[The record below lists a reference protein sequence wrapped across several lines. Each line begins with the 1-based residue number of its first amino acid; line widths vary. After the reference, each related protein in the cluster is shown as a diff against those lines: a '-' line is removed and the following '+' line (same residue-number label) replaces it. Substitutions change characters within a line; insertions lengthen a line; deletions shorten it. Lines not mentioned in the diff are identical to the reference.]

1 MKAVGYVNPTPNA
14 APGALFDFEA
24 TRPRPG
30 PRDLL
35 IEVRAVSVNPVDG
48 KVRSSRAG
56 AEDAPVVL
64 GWDGAGVVVETGAE
78 VTLFS
83 PGDEVWFAGAIDRP
97 GSNAQFTLADE
108 RIVALKPRSLG
119 FAQAAAMP
127 LTAITAWEA
136 LFDSF
141 RLRRDET
148 GTLLVVGGAGGV
160 GSMAIQLA
168 RRLTALTV
176 VATASRPETEA
187 WVRELG
193 AHAVIDHRRPLSES
207 LREAGFDGA
216 DYVFVTTQSAQH
228 WPEATR
234 AARPRGRLALIE
246 GPGDYN
252 LRLMTEKSLTVS
264 WEYMFTRPV
273 LRTPDM
279 IRQHEILTEVARMT
293 DEGALRTTARQ
304 NLGRIDAEA
313 LTRAH
318 ALSESGTAIGKIV
331 LEGW

>member
-1 MKAVGYVNPTPNA
+1 MKAVGYVTPTPRA
-14 APGALFDFEA
+14 TPGALFDFEA
-24 TRPRPG
+24 ERPRPG

-35 IEVRAVSVNPVDG
+35 IEVRAVSVNPVDT
-48 KVRSSRAG
+48 KVRASRAG
-56 AEDAPVVL
+56 AEGAPVVL
-64 GWDGAGVVVETGAE
+64 GWDGAGVVAETGAE

-97 GSNAQFTLADE
+97 GSNAQFTLVDE
-108 RIVALKPRSLG
+108 RIVARKPPDLE
-119 FAQAAAMP
+119 FAEAAAMP
-127 LTAITAWEA
+127 LTALTAWEA

-141 RLRRDET
+141 RLRGDER

-168 RRLTALTV
+168 RQLTALTV
-176 VATASRPETEA
+176 VATASRPKTA
-187 WVRELG
+187 DWVRGLG
-193 AHAVIDHRRPLSES
+193 AHEVIDHRRPLSEA
-207 LREAGFDGA
+207 LQEAGFDGA
-216 DYVFVTTQSAQH
+216 DYVLVTTQSGHH

-246 GPGDYN
+246 GPSDFN

-273 LRTPDM
+273 LRTADM
-279 IRQHEILTEVARMT
+279 IRQHEILTDVARMT
-293 DEGALRTTARQ
+293 ADGRLRTTARE
-304 NLGRIDAEA
+304 NLGRINAEG
-313 LTRAH
+313 LVRAH
-318 ALSESGTAIGKIV
+318 GLSESGAAVGKIV